1 MRIGHLTTYPAPG
14 LVFGAMLAEPWGI
27 AMTLVFAY
35 LIGAIPCGYLIGRA
49 RGIDLRAVGSGN
61 IGASNATRELGT
73 KLGLT
78 VFAADVLKAAL
89 VPCLLQSIAPQVEL
103 HWLAATGFAAFVGH
117 IYPIYLGFRGGKGVA
132 CALGVC
138 LVLVPAA
145 GLCAFFLYLQT
156 LWLTRTSAIGSLT
169 SVSMMALFVLQS
181 GQAPATQA
189 TIVAMSLIIWWR
201 HKSNLAEL
209 MAEHRARKQKKTGA
223 QEP

>member
-1 MRIGHLTTYPAPG
+1 MIIGHLTTFPEPG
-14 LVFGAMLAEPWGI
+14 LLFGSILSEPGGI
-27 AMTLVFAY
+27 VITLVLAY
-35 LIGAIPCGYLIGRA
+35 LIGAIPCGYLLGRM
-49 RGIDLRAVGSGN
+49 RGIDLRSVGSGN

-73 KLGLT
+73 KLGLI

-89 VPCLLQSIAPQVEL
+89 VPWILHSIAPQVEL
-103 HWLAATGFAAFVGH
+103 QWVAAAGFAAFLGH
-117 IYPIYLGFRGGKGVA
+117 IYPVYLGFRGGKGVA

-156 LWLTRTSAIGSLT
+156 LWLTRTSAVGSLT
-169 SVSMMALFVLQS
+169 SVSMMSLFVLQG
-181 GQAPATQA
+181 GQAPATQL

-209 MAEHRARKQKKTGA
+209 MAEHRKKKQNKARM
-223 QEP
+223 QER